1 MLVVIRPDA
10 IFVTAQEGTAVRP
23 GPVFATA
30 RDRQTVYILVTIAVT
45 FSVLAFWYVGR
56 IGVLSDPMAL
66 REWLLGFGVLA
77 PVAFIA
83 LQAIQVVVA
92 PIPGQVLG
100 VASGYLFGVVL
111 GTVYSIVGATIGT
124 WIALTLARRF
134 GRPFVERVLNPDI
147 VDRFDRLAADQGL
160 LAMLVVF
167 LIPGIPD
174 DVICFVAGVTE
185 IDVRKLLVVSII
197 GRLPVTV
204 LANMAGA
211 SIAAT
216 RYVEAAIIL
225 GFLVL
230 AAGYGLLR
238 RDRILTWIENR

>member
-1 MLVVIRPDA
+1 M
-10 IFVTAQEGTAVRP
+10 
-23 GPVFATA
+23 
-30 RDRQTVYILVTIAVT
+30 
-45 FSVLAFWYVGR
+45 
-56 IGVLSDPMAL
+56 
-66 REWLLGFGVLA
+66 
-77 PVAFIA
+77 
-83 LQAIQVVVA
+83 
-92 PIPGQVLG
+92 
-100 VASGYLFGVVL
+100 
-111 GTVYSIVGATIGT
+111 YSIVGATIGT

-134 GRPFVERVLNPDI
+134 GRPFVERVLNPEI
-147 VDRFDRLAADQGL
+147 VDRFDGLAADQGL

-216 RYVEAAIIL
+216 RYVEVAIVL
-225 GFLVL
+225 GVLLL
-230 AAGYGLLR
+230 AAVYGLLR
-238 RDRILTWIENR
+238 RDRILLWVETRYTGQRTALIHDPLGIRDDGTDER